1 VSIAPL
7 ALLLVA
13 LMCFVAG
20 HRASV
25 RRSVLERA
33 GARTES
39 RSDPAAASPR
49 GRRRLLTI
57 VLCALGVIGAY
68 LVAGPVG
75 GVLGAGLALA
85 VPRVL
90 RRRRVSSG
98 RSVLEGQLA
107 SAVASVAAALRAGL
121 SLSQAIT
128 FAAGEAGPPVSDA
141 LRAVAEREE
150 LGLSL
155 DESLARWGRESAS
168 SDVRLVSDVL
178 RLHIGS
184 GLPLVLDHARHA
196 LRERETT
203 RREVRSLTAQ
213 ARLSGTILGL
223 LPIGFFLFLSVV
235 SHHDMAA
242 AYSSSMG
249 VAAMAAG
256 LVLDGLAFLWIR
268 KLVAVEA

>member
-1 VSIAPL
+1 VTVTFVVLIA
-7 ALLLVA
+7 ALG
-13 LMCFVAG
+13 CFVAAR
-20 HRASV
+20 RAFLHDA
-25 RRSVLERA
+25 VLLRT
-33 GARTES
+33 GAPVEKRTQ
-39 RSDPAAASPR
+39 RVPVDPR
-49 GRRRLLTI
+49 GRRRILFF
-57 VLCALGVIGAY
+57 VCGVVGAMGAY
-68 LVAGPVG
+68 IVIGPVG
-75 GVLGAGLALA
+75 GALAAGLALG

-90 RRRRVSSG
+90 KRRRAGSG
-98 RSVLEGQLA
+98 RAALEAQLA
-107 SAVASVAAALRAGL
+107 SSVASVAAALRAGL
-121 SLSQAIT
+121 SLSQAVG
-128 FAAGEAGPPVSDA
+128 FAAAESEPPVSDA

-155 DESLARWGRESAS
+155 DESLARWGEGSPS
-168 SDVRLVSDVL
+168 SDVRLVADVL
-178 RLHIGS
+178 RLHVGS
-184 GLPLVLDHARHA
+184 GLPLVLDHACRA

-242 AYSSSMG
+242 AYSSPIG
-249 VAAMAAG
+249 VAAIAVG